1 MGILAGSRWQVSSD
15 RNENAVFADFNGVQ
29 IKSRA
34 SFLQTFYVT
43 NVKGDFLHIYTDPNP
58 ETDGNLSQKAID
70 RGWINKSK
78 VLLWQSCLLAM
89 QKNSKKHMQV
99 MTLGQTDFFDLGETK
114 DSSKKGI
121 AIYRDPGFK
130 EKAGLRTDPRQLY
143 FVYKVEGNALLI
155 GKEKKIPFDSDPAEI
170 LLGWIARDNSYI
182 LDSRVWVSSNNSF
195 LAVDERQTKHIVP
208 IFFLDESHAKQYRL
222 NPEFDNKFVI
232 WRDAVSEKNF
242 DWHCFPLIEITSDI
256 VKVKIIDEE
265 FKTGYGP
272 AKPIWLENALYSTIT
287 LINTYDLNTVTFNMR
302 ALLDDIPEPIDR
314 VSLKKSLLSYYK
326 KDKEDLRDDVIY
338 NLPIREIFENLF
350 WIINSDDQML
360 NLPFSKIDD
369 PAIVSDQFINSFLHS
384 VNTSEKALKK
394 IVNTDNYKDK
404 VRSFVSN
411 NVRYFWIDL
420 SLFP

>member
-1 MGILAGSRWQVSSD
+1 
-15 RNENAVFADFNGVQ
+15 
-29 IKSRA
+29 
-34 SFLQTFYVT
+34 
-43 NVKGDFLHIYTDPNP
+43 
-58 ETDGNLSQKAID
+58 
-70 RGWINKSK
+70 
-78 VLLWQSCLLAM
+78 
-89 QKNSKKHMQV
+89 
-99 MTLGQTDFFDLGETK
+99 
-114 DSSKKGI
+114 
-121 AIYRDPGFK
+121 
-130 EKAGLRTDPRQLY
+130 
-143 FVYKVEGNALLI
+143 
-155 GKEKKIPFDSDPAEI
+155 
-170 LLGWIARDNSYI
+170 
-182 LDSRVWVSSNNSF
+182 
-195 LAVDERQTKHIVP
+195 
-208 IFFLDESHAKQYRL
+208 
-222 NPEFDNKFVI
+222 
-232 WRDAVSEKNF
+232 
-242 DWHCFPLIEITSDI
+242 
-256 VKVKIIDEE
+256 
-265 FKTGYGP
+265 
-272 AKPIWLENALYSTIT
+272 
-287 LINTYDLNTVTFNMR
+287 MR